1 MKIDLLFSLLVKVIT
16 IVFGL
21 LSYKLAVIYFGLEGF
36 SEYSLSKRIISL
48 LYSIFLLGLGV
59 AIPRYLSMYKDDRY
73 EQGNF
78 FFSGLILIFISNLVL
93 MIILMLMREKL
104 ALFFFS
110 SEKYAHLIFPIGVS
124 ISGMLWH
131 ASVFSYFRGNLE
143 FLKAN
148 ILQLVNLA
156 IIPITAFFLS
166 SSVYY
171 VFLVSGILTIL
182 VSGIVIIKLILEQSV
197 IQNLKMISIVRNIK
211 MLITYGLGRVIGDVG
226 LAMLFSTVPI
236 LSTQMYGIKVGGI
249 VSFSI
254 SMLNLLASFF
264 SVIGI
269 VLLPKLGLL
278 YSTGKVDM
286 IRNYTIKITIFA
298 VLISISIVF
307 MGLSFGRLIL
317 NYFISDFNSNYW
329 DLMRLSFLAIVPYSI
344 YIVLRS
350 VIDAIYS
357 TPYNALNVFISLFVL
372 FVLSGFIYIFQCKY
386 YYLMYSLLFSLSL
399 LAFLTLVRSYSAFR
413 S

>member
-16 IVFGL
+16 AVFGL
-21 LSYKLAVIYFGLEGF
+21 LSYKLAIIYFGLEGF
-36 SEYSLSKRIISL
+36 SEYSLGKRMISL

-59 AIPRYLSMYKDDRY
+59 AIPRYLSMYRDDRY
-73 EQGNF
+73 ERGSF
-78 FFSGLILIFISNLVL
+78 FFSGLILILISNLVL
-93 MIILMLMREKL
+93 MIILMFMREKL

-110 SEKYAHLIFPIGVS
+110 SEKYAHLIFSIGIS

-131 ASVFSYFRGNLE
+131 AFVFSYFRGSLK

-156 IIPITAFFLS
+156 VIPITAFLLS

-171 VFLVSGILTIL
+171 VFFVSGILVIL
-182 VSGIVIIKLILEQSV
+182 TSGIVLIKLILEQSV
-197 IQNLKMISIVRNIK
+197 IKNLKILSIVRNIK
-211 MLITYGLGRVIGDVG
+211 TLITYGLGRVIGDVG
-226 LAMLFSTVPI
+226 LATLFSIVPI

-254 SMLNLLASFF
+254 SILNLLASFF

-269 VLLPKLGLL
+269 VLLPKLGFL
-278 YSTGKVDM
+278 YSTGKIDM
-286 IRNYTIKITIFA
+286 IRNYTIKITIFT
-298 VLISISIVF
+298 VVISTSIVF
-307 MGLSFGRLIL
+307 MGLGFGRFVLTF
-317 NYFISDFNSNYW
+317 FINDFSSNYW

-344 YIVLRS
+344 YVVLRS
-350 VIDAIYS
+350 VIDAVYS
-357 TPYNALNVFISLFVL
+357 TPYNALNVFISLSVL
-372 FVLSGFIYIFQCKY
+372 FVLSIFIYIFQCNY
-386 YYLMYSLLFSLSL
+386 HYLMYSLLFSLSL
-399 LAFLTLVRSYSAFR
+399 LAFLTLVKSYSVFR

>member
-1 MKIDLLFSLLVKVIT
+1 MKIDLLFSLLVKVIIT
-16 IVFGL
+16 VFGL
-21 LSYKLAVIYFGLEGF
+21 LSYKLAIIYFGLEGF

-73 EQGNF
+73 EQGGF
-78 FFSGLILIFISNLVL
+78 FYSGLILIFISNLVL
-93 MIILMLMREKL
+93 MIILILMREKL

-110 SEKYAHLIFPIGVS
+110 SERYAHLIFPIGVS

-131 ASVFSYFRGNLE
+131 AFVFSYFRGNLE

-156 IIPITAFFLS
+156 VIPITAFLLS

-182 VSGIVIIKLILEQSV
+182 MSGIIIIKLILKQSV
-197 IQNLKMISIVRNIK
+197 VKDLKMLSIVRNIK
-211 MLITYGLGRVIGDVG
+211 TLVTYGLGRVIGDIG
-226 LAMLFSTVPI
+226 LAMLFFIISI

-254 SMLNLLASFF
+254 SILNLLASFF

-278 YSTGKVDM
+278 YSTGKIDM
-286 IRNYTIKITIFA
+286 IRKYTIKITIFT
-298 VLISISIVF
+298 VLISTSIVF
-307 MGLSFGRLIL
+307 IGLGFGRFAL
-317 NYFISDFNSNYW
+317 NFFINDLNSNYW
-329 DLMRLSFLAIVPYSI
+329 ELMRLSFLAIVPYSI
-344 YIVLRS
+344 YVVLRS
-350 VIDAIYS
+350 VIDAVYS
-357 TPYNALNVFISLFVL
+357 TPYNALHVFISLSVL
-372 FVLSGFIYIFQCKY
+372 FVLSSFIYIFQCNY
-386 YYLMYSLLFSLSL
+386 YCLMYSLLFSLSI
-399 LAFLTLVRSYSAFR
+399 LAFLTLVKSYSVLR